1 MTKYDL
7 RKQFKER
14 RRVLTAL
21 EVAEQSEAIAQ
32 RFFGFF
38 DVGLMTAVHSY
49 LPISQQNEVNTL
61 VLLNVIHDQ
70 YPQTQIAVPR
80 VIPNT
85 TDLEHYLW
93 TPDIKLTQNQWHILE
108 TNFKFQTPLSIIHY
122 PLIIVPLLAYDH
134 SGNRVGYGKGYY
146 DRFLAQ
152 CSPNTIKVGLSFF
165 EPVQLVEDVN
175 QHDVRLDYCVTPTK
189 VWVFD

>member
-1 MTKYDL
+1 
-7 RKQFKER
+7 
-14 RRVLTAL
+14 
-21 EVAEQSEAIAQ
+21 
-32 RFFGFF
+32 
-38 DVGLMTAVHSY
+38 
-49 LPISQQNEVNTL
+49 
-61 VLLNVIHDQ
+61 
-70 YPQTQIAVPR
+70 
-80 VIPNT
+80 
-85 TDLEHYLW
+85 LW

-108 TNFKFQTPLSIIHY
+108 PNFKLNYQLSIINY
-122 PLIIVPLLAYDH
+122 QLVIIPLLAYDY